1 MLLAW
6 SVFWFAFL
14 RNYAE
19 ETVAPFEK
27 TLISKAAIKQCAQ
40 NYSGRTSGDSKIP
53 SYSAIFEVPGNE
65 EQAIDLIKNAAK
77 ESGFSLSRDSSSR
90 ESQDQLFADK
100 TKDSPYPDL
109 KAGKITLLVDVL
121 KDKAYNGK
129 GVNPCTVITD
139 PNPPANK
146 TTIWINLNLPEY
158 K

>member
-1 MLLAW
+1 MVCILAC
-6 SVFWFAFL
+6 FL

-19 ETVAPFEK
+19 ETAAPFEK
-27 TLISKAAIKQCAQ
+27 ALVAKAAIKQCAR
-40 NYSGRTSGDSKIP
+40 NHSGRTPGDSRIP
-53 SYSAIFEVPGNE
+53 SYSAIFDIPGNK
-65 EQAIDLIKNAAK
+65 EQAVDLVKSTAQ
-77 ESGFSLSRDSSSR
+77 ESGFSLQIDTSNRNNPD
-90 ESQDQLFADK
+90 LLLVDK

-109 KAGKITLLVDVL
+109 EAGKIILLINVPEG
-121 KDKAYNGK
+121 KTYNGK